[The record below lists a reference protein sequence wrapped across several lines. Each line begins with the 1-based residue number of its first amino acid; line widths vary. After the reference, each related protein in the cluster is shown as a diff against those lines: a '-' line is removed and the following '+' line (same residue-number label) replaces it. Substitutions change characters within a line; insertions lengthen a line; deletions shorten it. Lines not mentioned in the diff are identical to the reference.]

1 MKNFKYFGCG
11 RRNDRVS
18 VLFTDITDT
27 DDTFE
32 YELSDSADPRI
43 REALRLHQ
51 LAVNTPCD
59 DDDDDDDTTEQV
71 SFADICKQNNITLA
85 ELIESSQRRQRSQL
99 ILQLLRFRQISRLLD
114 ADLGPDEFTEV

>member
-1 MKNFKYFGCG
+1 MNNFKYCGCSRLNG
-11 RRNDRVS
+11 HVS
-18 VLFTDITDT
+18 VDFTDITDA
-27 DDTFE
+27 DDTFR

-59 DDDDDDDTTEQV
+59 DDDDTPEQV

-85 ELIESSQRRQRSQL
+85 ELIESSHRRQRSPL
-99 ILQLLRFRQISRLLD
+99 ILQLLRFRPTSRPLD